1 MAAVDSAW
9 FKPLENDTAS
19 LNDRADYLLH
29 LAKKQLEVT
38 ALLDMEC
45 IKKDREAGAS
55 DGSCSALRRALEYRR
70 GGSRKAVED
79 AETALKSL
87 KKSSKSLD
95 HDDVYAKC
103 NLAYF
108 LTSSDLSEAM
118 SAGHSRN
125 IDVEDKQYQ
134 VDFS

>member
-79 AETALKSL
+79 AEMALK
-87 KKSSKSLD
+87 KFSKSRD
-95 HDDVYAKC
+95 DDDVYAKC
-103 NLAYF
+103 NLAYV
-108 LTSSDLSEAM
+108 LTSSDLSEATI
-118 SAGHSRN
+118 AGYSRK
-125 IDVEDKQYQ
+125 IDLEDKKFE
-134 VDFS
+134 VNFS